1 MDTPASSLKSSRRQS
16 HPKPD
21 RRMTVEHPV
30 AGGLETAANGRTQ
43 GFSHSLADER
53 PRSPRAGSPTLIL
66 HSKVRAAKADSPC
79 GAEVGIA
86 AMEYIERLHS
96 MDEPLKIQEVFADT
110 LATLGITNF
119 ALLEFAADPEA
130 FKNRVINDRMPQ
142 EWSERYFEQKFVEV
156 DPVISE
162 VLTNTEPFLW
172 SEAIA
177 KGQGEK
183 RQRRIF
189 NEAAEFHLNAGICI
203 PIFGPQRYMAWVT
216 LAGAHLDL
224 GPAARAAV
232 HVMALYTHNRLIKLV
247 RSKKSDGPALTR
259 READCLR
266 WVAQGK
272 SDWEIGSILNISEST
287 AHWYVESAKR
297 KIGVAT
303 RMQAVVGAIAEGVIH
318 V

>member
-1 MDTPASSLKSSRRQS
+1 MP
-16 HPKPD
+16 
-21 RRMTVEHPV
+21 
-30 AGGLETAANGRTQ
+30 
-43 GFSHSLADER
+43 
-53 PRSPRAGSPTLIL
+53 AGSPL
-66 HSKVRAAKADSPC
+66 

-86 AMEYIERLHS
+86 ALEYIERLQT
-96 MDEPLKIQEVFADT
+96 MDEMLQIQEAFAHA
-110 LATLGITNF
+110 LAKIGITNF
-119 ALLEFAADPEA
+119 ALLEFSSDPEA
-130 FKNRVINDRMPQ
+130 FKNRVISDRMPIA
-142 EWSERYFEQKFVEV
+142 WSERYFEQRFVEA

-162 VLTNTEPFLW
+162 VLTSTEPFLW

-177 KGQGEK
+177 KRQGEK
-183 RQRRIF
+183 RQRQIF
-189 NEAAEFHLNAGICI
+189 GEAAEFHLNEGICI

-247 RSKKSDGPALTR
+247 RSKRTDLPALTR

-287 AHWYVESAKR
+287 AHWYIESAKR

-303 RMQAVVGAIAEGVIH
+303 RMQAVVGAIVEGVIH
-318 V
+318 I